1 MRRFSEFPCLTNDAI
16 LLVQSYQDGKMYGQL
31 IHPRTGMPEE
41 IRSIPQLI
49 LRLDEILLQE
59 HSLVGHYAHRPV
71 GFDGVD
77 RIATLRIQILFREQ
91 YTWQGRILWE
101 EQRKEATFRS
111 VLELIQ
117 ILDEILAG

>member
-1 MRRFSEFPCLTNDAI
+1 MRSFSDFSCSANDAI
-16 LLVQSYQDGKMYGQL
+16 LLVQSYQDGRMHGQL

-49 LRLDEILLQE
+49 LRLDAILLQE
-59 HSLVGHYAHRPV
+59 KSLIGHYAFRPA
-71 GFDGVD
+71 GFDEIR
-77 RIATLRIQILFREQ
+77 RIATLRIRILFQER
-91 YTWQGRILWE
+91 YSWQGCVLWE

-117 ILDEILAG
+117 LLDEILAG